1 MIIVCIR
8 KYLFKLFF
16 QNCTFWII
24 STTYLLNSSFFS
36 DPISEITSSGKGIR
50 STRFASLRRTKRSQ
64 TNMNSIESQ
73 RSTRITLFY
82 HKNINIKEFKRFEYL
97 EDLNIDYLHCKYHDL
112 LRH

>member
-64 TNMNSIESQ
+64 TNMNSIKSK

-82 HKNINIKEFKRFEYL
+82 HKKISKLKSL
-97 EDLNIDYLHCKYHDL
+97 KDLNN
-112 LRH
+112 